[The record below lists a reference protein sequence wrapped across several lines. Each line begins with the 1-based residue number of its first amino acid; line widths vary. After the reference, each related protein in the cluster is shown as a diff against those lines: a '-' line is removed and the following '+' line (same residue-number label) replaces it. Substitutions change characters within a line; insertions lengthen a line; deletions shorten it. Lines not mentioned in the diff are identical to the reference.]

1 MSSAAPGSWS
11 TQQLAEFLA
20 VVSSSEDE
28 PSAVRGAT
36 ERAGEALDA
45 EVAVALIG
53 GRVAASLGYPGGDA
67 PLDDALA
74 VLEGRSETMPVPGLG
89 DCDAVAAPLGRG
101 SPDALVLGRSGEGF
115 TREETQLARGM
126 ARVLGLTTSMLRSL
140 DELRERQ
147 ALLERLSE
155 IQRSI
160 VHRAELQELLDAV
173 VEGARDLIGDE
184 VAAVRLID
192 SREPSMMEMVSSVG
206 TERDVKEQLR
216 HGHVGEGAGGRAI
229 AERQLVVMES
239 YFENPD
245 ALPMYADRFLQAAMA
260 APVHQNG
267 VVCGSLTVA
276 TYTPGR
282 RYSQSEREVLVAFAE
297 HASLALTDA
306 SNFADAMHQAYHDPL
321 TDLPNRELF
330 VERLDLALR
339 RSERTAKPVGV
350 LFLDLDG
357 FKAVNDRLGHAAGD
371 DLLREVAHR
380 LRDTLRGIDAIA
392 RFGGDEFAILLEDLS
407 EVAEADRVAAR
418 LVETLRAPYRLGT
431 HEITLSASVGVAT
444 ALGPRED
451 LLRDADLAMYQAK
464 GTGKNRYETFESSM
478 HTAVLERLALEG
490 DLEHAIERDELL
502 LHYQPIVRL
511 RTGKVIGVEALLR
524 WQHPQRGLVPP
535 AEFIPLAE
543 ETSLIVDIG
552 RWVLL
557 EACRQ
562 AARWQ
567 ATWPSLAVCVNL
579 SSVQLGE
586 QGLVEDVAG
595 ALAET
600 SADPRGLILEITETV
615 LMHDVDATVAA
626 LRGLKELGVQL
637 AVDDFGTGYSSL
649 QYLRGFPIDILK
661 IAKSFVDGVAGASDE
676 SALARAI
683 IDLGDSFQLRVVA
696 EGIERREQY
705 DRLLALGCELG
716 QGFLFA
722 RPMEVTALDV
732 LLAGG
737 ESLAPSATPA

>member
-1 MSSAAPGSWS
+1 
-11 TQQLAEFLA
+11 
-20 VVSSSEDE
+20 
-28 PSAVRGAT
+28 
-36 ERAGEALDA
+36 
-45 EVAVALIG
+45 
-53 GRVAASLGYPGGDA
+53 
-67 PLDDALA
+67 
-74 VLEGRSETMPVPGLG
+74 
-89 DCDAVAAPLGRG
+89 
-101 SPDALVLGRSGEGF
+101 
-115 TREETQLARGM
+115 
-126 ARVLGLTTSMLRSL
+126 
-140 DELRERQ
+140 
-147 ALLERLSE
+147 
-155 IQRSI
+155 
-160 VHRAELQELLDAV
+160 
-173 VEGARDLIGDE
+173 
-184 VAAVRLID
+184 
-192 SREPSMMEMVSSVG
+192 
-206 TERDVKEQLR
+206 
-216 HGHVGEGAGGRAI
+216 
-229 AERQLVVMES
+229 
-239 YFENPD
+239 
-245 ALPMYADRFLQAAMA
+245 MA